1 MNINLRIE
9 RIVLDGVTVGDTR
22 QFSVAVERELRNTLM
37 AHGLAPEL
45 RHGASL
51 SKLAIPGS
59 VSHRQD
65 RPELL
70 ARSLG
75 RAVSESIGTHSQ
87 RPSPNAGADR

>member
-1 MNINLRIE
+1 MKINLRIE

-22 QFSVAVERELRNTLM
+22 QFSLAVERELRNALVTQ
-37 AHGLAPEL
+37 GLAPGL
-45 RHGASL
+45 RNGATL
-51 SKLAIPGS
+51 SKLTIPGP

-75 RAVSESIGTHSQ
+75 RVVSGSIGTPSQ
-87 RPSPNAGADR
+87 RPTPKAGADR